1 LSLLS
6 LFLQVVN
13 HIAFTYFF
21 NLMVVVSCVILT
33 LDVVS
38 LDQKSKKAIVLRN
51 LDAATLAVFGIE
63 VRFRDATSFI
73 SASR

>member
-1 LSLLS
+1 
-6 LFLQVVN
+6 
-13 HIAFTYFF
+13 
-21 NLMVVVSCVILT
+21 MVVVSCVILT